1 MRCQYFYGNF
11 AFRQRYK
18 KIRNISNVIFDGRPL
33 SVPWDLGM
41 GSKVQNS
48 TFSEH
53 GHVAYQIKENH
64 ECSNV
69 VANILLADTLT
80 PRMGQIGQNLP
91 FSEHGHI
98 EYQFKGNQKM
108 QQQGSKYLPGDAY
121 PLAPTLGMGSEGQN
135 SIFFQ
140 NMVMLHIKIKENHEC
155 SNVVANILPA
165 DPPPTYTPTLWMGSV
180 GKNQFFFSTWSH

>member
-1 MRCQYFYGNF
+1 MSIFLPK
-11 AFRQRYK
+11 FRIQTEVQ
-18 KIRNISNVIFDGRPL
+18 KIRNISNVIFDGRSL
-33 SVPWDLGM
+33 SVPPPPPDLGM

-64 ECSNV
+64 ECSNMV
-69 VANILLADTLT
+69 PNILLEDTLT
-80 PRMGQIGQNLP
+80 LRMGQKGQNLP

-121 PLAPTLGMGSEGQN
+121 PLAPTTLGMGSEGQN
-135 SIFFQ
+135 SIFFR
-140 NMVMLHIKIKENHEC
+140 
-155 SNVVANILPA
+155 
-165 DPPPTYTPTLWMGSV
+165 
-180 GKNQFFFSTWSH
+180 TWSCCISKLKRITNAATW

>member
-1 MRCQYFYGNF
+1 MSIFLRK
-11 AFRQRYK
+11 FRIQTELQ
-18 KIRNISNVIFDGRPL
+18 KIRNIPNVIFDGRPL
-33 SVPWDLGM
+33 SVPPGLRNGV
-41 GSKVQNS
+41 KVQNS

-64 ECSNV
+64 ECSNMV
-69 VANILLADTLT
+69 PNILLTDTLT
-80 PRMGQIGQNLP
+80 LGMGQIGQNLP

-135 SIFFQ
+135 STFSEHGHVAYQ
-140 NMVMLHIKIKENHEC
+140 N
-155 SNVVANILPA
+155 
-165 DPPPTYTPTLWMGSV
+165 
-180 GKNQFFFSTWSH
+180 